1 MFNLINMESTR
12 LGSTMKNSRF
22 VTLIFSM
29 IFTLSSTAFAQDTAE
44 PAAKDKEPPRKS
56 EISEILD
63 SMGYPELQ
71 VVPRASERLAIEAK
85 SEDSTAL
92 ITHWPVMFSGLVT
105 AAVGIS
111 TRSALRTDLTD
122 KEKSDSS
129 MISNVTVAMGLGWVV
144 GAGILGARRPY
155 RAALNANNKYPG
167 KDERSTLLRERL
179 AEEAL
184 EKPAKTMATLETFS
198 VISLATVNVASA
210 WHANETGKIT
220 AGVGLL
226 FSFLPYV
233 FEDHSVDV
241 YEKHIEYKKKIY
253 APLKTTAYYH
263 YESRTKT
270 GNPMTGL
277 TWEF

>member
-1 MFNLINMESTR
+1 
-12 LGSTMKNSRF
+12 MKISLKQIRI
-22 VTLIFSM
+22 LLFSM
-29 IFTLSSTAFAQDTAE
+29 IFTFSSLAFAEEGSE
-44 PAAKDKEPPRKS
+44 PAKESPKKN

-85 SEDSTAL
+85 SEDTSAV
-92 ITHWPVMFSGLVT
+92 ISHWPIMFSGLVT

-111 TRSALRTDLTD
+111 TKSALRTDLTD
-122 KEKSDSS
+122 KEKSDSAT
-129 MISNVTVAMGLGWVV
+129 ISSVTTAIGIGWLV
-144 GAGILGARRPY
+144 GAGVMGARRPY
-155 RAALNANNKYPG
+155 RSGVNAINKYSG

-184 EKPAKTMATLETFS
+184 EKPARTMRVLQNFA
-198 VISLATVNVASA
+198 VISNAAVNIASA

-233 FEDHSVDV
+233 FEDHSIDV

-253 APLKTTAYYH
+253 APLKSAYFSYD
-263 YESRTKT
+263 TKSKSLT
-270 GNPMTGL
+270 PMTGL
-277 TWEF
+277 AWEF